1 MSGIVVLLLV
11 ILCLLLAP
19 MVLPISFRGQV
30 QVKDSFGGY
39 GEVLGIGGLVKL
51 YVSKEPG
58 TGTRQYLRLFYWEK
72 SLAAGKAK
80 AASKKRKP
88 EASRF
93 KAVLTRDFMNA
104 VYRYLKKLVRCL
116 NLEARLEGE
125 YGTGDPAVTGILS
138 GVIAA
143 LTNEQSQIC
152 LYPNFMEV
160 SLDMEG
166 EFKGRFFPIVPLGH
180 TVVLV
185 LSSPVRSLWWPKFNI
200 KNRVREVVGNV

>member
-11 ILCLLLAP
+11 ILCLFLAP
-19 MVLPISFRGQV
+19 MVLPISFRGQA
-30 QVKDSFGGY
+30 QVNGSFSGY
-39 GEVLGIGGLVKL
+39 GEVSGIGGWVKL

-58 TGTRQYLRLFYWEK
+58 TRTRQYLRLFYWEK
-72 SLAAGKAK
+72 SLAAGKPK

-88 EASRF
+88 GVSRF
-93 KAVLTRDFMNA
+93 KAVLTRDLINA
-104 VYRYLKKLVRCL
+104 VYRYLIRLSRCL
-116 NLEARLEGE
+116 NLEVRFEGE
-125 YGTGDPAVTGILS
+125 YGTGDPALTGILS

-143 LTNEQSQIC
+143 LTNEQSRIC

-200 KNRVREVVGNV
+200 KNRVREVVSNV